1 MPDVATLSAS
11 LASASLQEFRAA
23 CTLALR
29 EAPRTTVHPATV
41 ANEVRDSAV
50 LLSWLYEQGWSRYGW
65 PESVGG
71 LGGPATL
78 RGEVYD
84 ELAAQGLS
92 IPAHL
97 YVLETVGPAVLHF
110 APELAAEL
118 LPAAM
123 AGRELWCQGFS
134 EPEAG
139 SDLASLRTRATEHGD
154 ELRVSGQKIWTSY
167 GALAQRMVAL
177 IRTGEADSRHR
188 GLTMLLLDLDA
199 PGVTARPIALASGRE
214 ELAEVF
220 FDDTPVP
227 RSRVIGE
234 INGGWAVA
242 MHLLQFE
249 RGMYAWMRMAMTTQ
263 RLQAL
268 LRLVPADAPGAYETI
283 GRAHLAVSALRART
297 GETLR
302 RLSAG
307 ETVGPET
314 SVDKVL
320 LAAAEQGVM
329 DAAHELLP
337 TTFLYDEAGVSWRD
351 EWWYSRAASI
361 YGGAGEIQRTII
373 ADRLLGLPKEDR
385 GR

>member
-1 MPDVATLSAS
+1 M
-11 LASASLQEFRAA
+11 
-23 CTLALR
+23 
-29 EAPRTTVHPATV
+29 
-41 ANEVRDSAV
+41 
-50 LLSWLYEQGWSRYGW
+50 
-65 PESVGG
+65 
-71 LGGPATL
+71 
-78 RGEVYD
+78 
-84 ELAAQGLS
+84 
-92 IPAHL
+92 
-97 YVLETVGPAVLHF
+97 
-110 APELAAEL
+110 
-118 LPAAM
+118 
-123 AGRELWCQGFS
+123 
-134 EPEAG
+134 
-139 SDLASLRTRATEHGD
+139 HGD

-177 IRTGEADSRHR
+177 VRTGDSDSRHR
-188 GLTMLLLDLDA
+188 GLTMMLIDLDA
-199 PGVTARPIALASGRE
+199 PGVESRPIALVSGRE

-220 FDDTPVP
+220 FEDTPVP
-227 RSRVIGE
+227 TDRVIGD
-234 INGGWAVA
+234 IDGGWAVA

-268 LRLVPADAPGAYETI
+268 LRLVPAESSLAHETI
-283 GRAHLAVSALRART
+283 GRVHLAVSALRART
-297 GETLR
+297 GDTLR

-329 DAAHELLP
+329 DAALELLP
-337 TTFLYDEAGVSWRD
+337 AHFLYEEGGAAWRD

-373 ADRLLGLPKEDR
+373 ADRLLGLPKENH